1 MSDEDLRKFGKA
13 ARYMVSPRAN
23 MGMPPLADFLL
34 QLEEARNEWRRRKES
49 AVGDLRRLI
58 QKESEEV
65 PAADRQ

>member
-1 MSDEDLRKFGKA
+1 
-13 ARYMVSPRAN
+13 MVSPRAN

>member
-1 MSDEDLRKFGKA
+1 MSDEELRGFGKA

-23 MGMPPLADFLL
+23 MGKPPLPDFVL
-34 QLEEARNEWRRRKES
+34 QLEEARAEWRRRKEP